1 MGRHAPPTTTPT
13 RVAGEGRMS
22 DWIAVVLG
30 VVAWACVL
38 YALLRAGEDI

>member
-1 MGRHAPPTTTPT
+1 
-13 RVAGEGRMS
+13 MS
-22 DWIAVVLG
+22 DWIAAVLG